1 MPKKPRSSRKA
12 AGRPRDAAKKGKKAP
27 AKRRAVAK
35 PKAREARRGGAAVAQ
50 AWPPPEDR
58 RAFFDSLDLLRKV
71 LIDSDML
78 FLSRQIAYHMAAA
91 SNLPKVFADAEQLR
105 FVLSKLLE
113 HVVKRSAR
121 RSSIAMEIRTHSL
134 RSEPGVEIRMQGTDR
149 LTESKDASTLM
160 AALYSP
166 IPDEQSGVSLS
177 KLRETLLGMHGRMW
191 VDLPKPS
198 RPLYHLVLPA
208 SEQAMEKPTADSQTF
223 KYDIHIMNFANVRK
237 RFGIRKSASLVEQIE
252 RYVMSIVR
260 YPMDMVMS
268 LPDKGT
274 VTTIYETQ
282 GGAAESLASRISQRL
297 GKEDFRIGRRP
308 VELTFSYKLSALPV
322 THPGHDKPEKKRRR

>member
-1 MPKKPRSSRKA
+1 MPKRSSSSKKA
-12 AGRPRDAAKKGKKAP
+12 AG
-27 AKRRAVAK
+27 K
-35 PKAREARRGGAAVAQ
+35 PKAAAARRKKPARARRAKARPRVRAARRERAVDAR

-58 RAFFDSLDLLRKV
+58 RSFFDPLDLVRKV

-91 SNLPKVFADAEQLR
+91 SNLPKVFADPEQVR
-105 FVLSKLLE
+105 FVLSKLIE
-113 HVVKRSAR
+113 HVVKKSAR
-121 RSSIAMEIRTHSL
+121 RSSVAMEISTHSL
-134 RSEPGVEIRMQGTDR
+134 RREPGVEIRMQGTDR

-166 IPDEQSGVSLS
+166 IPDEQSGVALAR
-177 KLRETLLGMHGRMW
+177 LRETLLRMNGRMW

-198 RPLYHLVLPA
+198 RPLYHMVLPA
-208 SEQAMEKPTADSQTF
+208 SEQAAEKQTADNQTF

-252 RYVMSIVR
+252 RYVRSIVR

-268 LPDKGT
+268 LPDKGV

-297 GKEDFRIGRRP
+297 GKEGFRIGRRP